1 MPLQKLQMVFPLKWQ
16 QLQSP
21 IPWQTVQ
28 VCVVIPLP
36 RQTLHLVAD
45 FKHVAGIQPSSQQ
58 MVLYGLYILM
68 YPLVVTFFEE
78 QTKPLEMKTF
88 PTWQL

>member
-1 MPLQKLQMVFPLKWQ
+1 M
-16 QLQSP
+16 
-21 IPWQTVQ
+21 PWQTVQ

-36 RQTLHLVAD
+36 LQMLHLVAG
-45 FKHVAGIQPSSQQ
+45 FKQVVGIHPSSQQ

-68 YPLVVTFFEE
+68 YPLVMTFFDE

-88 PTWQL
+88 PTWQP